1 MRLFDFRILKSYK
14 VSRNIEKNRWRSLK
28 QIQYVKDEKFKKLFE
43 NAENLSMTTNIQTI
57 QVKFEK
63 LDKLKEKYLERE
75 LTKPFEDIIYKMMA
89 VKKINVA
96 EIMLKSKEA
105 AAKRSL
111 LQHRKEM
118 ATILNKQKK

>member
-96 EIMLKSKEA
+96 EISA
-105 AAKRSL
+105 
-111 LQHRKEM
+111 
-118 ATILNKQKK
+118 